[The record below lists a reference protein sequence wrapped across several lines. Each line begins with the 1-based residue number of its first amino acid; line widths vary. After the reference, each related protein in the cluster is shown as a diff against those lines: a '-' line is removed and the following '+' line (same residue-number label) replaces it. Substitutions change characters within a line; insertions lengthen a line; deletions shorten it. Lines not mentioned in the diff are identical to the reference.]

1 MPVSSIQVSLS
12 EVLQVRG
19 GPLEEEELWSI
30 LCQSCKA
37 IQDIF
42 IQGRAIESDGP
53 SFVVSPYTVLFSPS
67 GTVQFAESIDVTLP
81 NIANYLPPEGIGGQR
96 SFSNATVEKMYVYAL
111 GKSLLWAS
119 DYMRVPYSSAVLSTS
134 LQSLLMGMSDN
145 NPVTRLALVQILE
158 ACTIHAQSLGYGMPY
173 ARHIIQLS
181 KIVLGSIFALDQMG
195 DSFNSNTNNS
205 VSTVTGSPMSR
216 SGSPEH
222 RRSGRVSPGK
232 RNHQHLNSSDSTD
245 HKPKRTMQDH
255 DEPDAGRGSKSKH
268 RRAGYSNISSSTIDS
283 QDSYSDMRSYKDSLP
298 RSRSTRS
305 SREIP
310 DERSSRRDTSHK
322 SNFPE
327 GRSYHMSDIFSPA
340 NRTEKSNGYQALS
353 ERSGHS
359 RRATSKH
366 SKSHSASSR
375 GYESMPDRPPSRSKQ
390 RSPPPRGKSSRTNL
404 VYERLRERRD
414 RLGRLRD
421 QLGLRPRYG
430 RELTRSVSDYESE
443 TDTMTEDESQ
453 YGDGRSEARSYKS
466 LNSVESARQGSY
478 HPDQYSQYSSVA
490 SFPFGQGLQGSTPQH
505 QSRSVPNVHQ
515 QRAADQYDGV
525 PSRDPAERRLQTAPS
540 SNEHKRNTLP
550 SRKKLKKFFGPEFV
564 VMSGEPNES
573 ITMPISFLSKAGKI
587 PPEKKRVTAVMLN
600 GRRLDLLCDL
610 GTSGQELFDLI
621 ASHLGLNERSYF
633 GLAYIRDGEY
643 LFIDPDTKLYKVG
656 PESWREEAKKR
667 SKKVGSKE
675 KFTVFFRVKY
685 YVENISLLRD
695 QLTRHQYYLQ
705 LRRDILEERTKCDER
720 SSLQLAALA
729 LQAEMGDHDDG
740 TSRNYFLPEHYVASS
755 MIESIGV
762 ANIRDRLPSMHEA
775 QKGMSDVEAEF
786 DFLMEARKLPEYGIH
801 FHRVTHNKKESSRAV
816 WLGVCTRGIIVYE
829 KSGKVRKQV
838 HAHPWNKTKKIA
850 FDRRK
855 FVVEPFDA
863 TGMKF
868 VHFTESYK
876 KGRYLVQLCKSQHR
890 FHMAVR
896 TKTNIAHQFQND
908 YGLEGDSYSL
918 ASGSLRY
925 ANHYEP
931 KDEYDYS
938 DGEQS
943 MMGSV
948 PSDLGASSYTIDSM
962 RHHGISEAKRS
973 NTGYEE
979 VRIGRPPP
987 RNKSLERQPHSTTT
1001 EDSRHQRSHQTNQP
1015 YRNQTTGS
1023 RSNVNQ
1029 QRVLRE
1035 RPQPRDEFDGND
1047 HVENGYEEVGR
1058 VQPRS
1063 KRRSQQESQEVLD
1076 DPPYATIESIK
1087 ENRKKNKQNRRTPK
1101 IKGEEN
1107 GYAEIG
1113 PTDSEK
1119 PYVLGTSIHNNT
1131 HAQSRKSL
1139 DQDESISDSLR
1150 ERLEDLPPSERPER
1164 DIIIVTLKKSP
1175 QKGLGLTIV
1184 GGENSRSLDLGIFV
1198 RSIEPHG
1205 PAHRDGRL
1213 HVGDRIISINGQS
1226 LEGVGHR
1233 VAVDIIKNSP
1243 EVVQLI
1249 VSQPK
1254 TGLNSKLS
1262 SAPSSEV
1269 VYANVHQP
1277 ANTQTATL
1285 APSQG
1290 SLENIEDLPH
1300 ESSASENNSPKLRN
1314 PKQFPPT
1321 KPRRRPESF
1330 GSNYSL
1336 NSDQERNGTGEGK
1349 HGRYLSVEKP
1359 KIARRRGVVDY
1370 EDGARDDDGGRI
1382 TEKEEDASRKTP
1394 ENIHSKQSEKDDP
1407 ISADILDNHSAD
1419 EWEDLD
1425 NDGDDDSKVTTPES
1439 SDMEDLFGDMD
1450 EKKNKPNLNFS
1461 KISAGLESSV
1471 TATPSTVTAAMPP
1484 SRDKPTTKVA
1494 AASQETEVKNKKA
1507 EQETLDEEVQEASEG
1522 LDLLPGD
1529 KYTVQLKKVNGSLG
1543 ISVTGGV
1550 NTSVKH
1556 GGIYIKTM
1564 VPRGAADQDG
1574 RIKSGD
1580 RLLQVN
1586 GASLTQV
1593 THRQAV
1599 EILRRAKDVSTLVI
1613 ERGIPPAA
1621 TSALPPT
1628 PVHFQQPLKQQG
1640 EDAAPEG
1647 GKETGGGSG
1656 GGGQLDTSPSPNIL
1670 PEKENPNLTSA
1681 DEHHETD
1688 FATENEDLDLGTA
1701 DEEYETG
1708 WEDDDDGDA
1717 AVSKSDPLT
1726 IEEPFVRTQSTVQQA
1741 MAPPGGGTLLPEI
1754 KVDPDIDDT
1763 EPPVS
1768 PSSDDVALS
1777 PTDIHRIGSPR
1788 FGTQRKNSLG
1798 VIFHHDLED
1807 TMYSIR
1813 RTSSAASLGIH
1824 SEHTESDDANSL
1836 MMPSFASHATTP
1848 TIEALHDDDF
1858 RTPPLTDDDF
1868 GSENEMP
1875 DVPDN
1880 ETADPPSR
1888 GSVTESPYQ
1897 SDGYSDEV
1905 DDYLAEIASPTLS
1918 TREADTLTPTAHLT
1932 GMRKAEKRKSWISIA
1947 SSHSPAPTESTQFG
1961 RTESSPRSSRRSQ
1974 TSPLSE
1980 SAESESEESESMAFS
1995 DNDIAGHWSDEED
2008 HRLVKPKLPAESTP
2022 KDPNFVSRLAMKLP
2036 TSPEPISENISDAAP
2051 SLPTMSPP
2059 HSSRSSSPTASQAS
2073 QISVTSPTAQEEEEV
2088 MSPNSTLSSVGALTL
2103 TQTMLSQTMMSTGY
2117 MTEIDMPNLPYV
2129 TADNTF
2135 EVQLSKGSQ
2144 GLGFSVMGG
2153 KGTNTDPRKC
2163 LIRIKKLFAGQAA
2176 AQSGLIEEGDV
2187 ILAVDGELIHDA
2199 THPETVA
2206 KLRGAQQNVKLLLC
2220 RPSDEELLRL
2230 LQRRLEESP
2239 SKQRASP
2246 PAPLDT
2252 PPAGNSSTLLSSP
2265 FSSPPLSPDP
2275 KVTPTATEP
2284 PPPPPPTSPPRSE
2297 GEDDGEDVTDQGP
2310 PSEGLSPVS
2319 RPSPV
2324 SKLAAVD
2331 KSAFSEVSPAL
2342 PKLGAVDIKSKIP
2355 VTTKRKSQDLGV
2367 KGKPLLSPSSSTESS
2382 PRKMQQIMSEPSIDF
2397 DESDVFEVHLVKPQR
2412 GGLGFTVAGGANT
2425 GGCYIKDI
2433 LQEPAISD
2441 TRLRR
2446 GDKILEVNGRS
2457 MKGMSHFDAVS
2468 FLRMTSR
2475 EVTLKIVH
2483 PSPKS
2488 AKATPSPTK
2497 PVKADFTASP
2507 VLKEDAIVP
2516 EAAVDVEASPAL
2528 AKAKNDGSD
2537 EDGTTLPSASEND
2550 DDWSDV
2556 ASVES
2561 MTPAANMNLR
2571 EAFQARSTHEKARQ
2585 TSVDD
2590 GDGEGSALPDA
2601 PRLEDLPTVR
2611 IKKNDKGQLGLLL
2624 GLEVTDQGSGLFVKD
2639 VVSGL
2644 PMAQDGSVQVG
2655 DQIHFI
2661 NDQSVSGISMEKAK
2675 SLLARVPSLV
2685 ELKATRNKTPVQ
2697 PRGQR
2702 PISTTSTLE
2711 PSETGDDD
2719 DRITR
2724 SADGD
2729 NDDEWMTDSSEPVK
2743 EKGVPLTLPATP
2755 KGEEPEVGGKK
2766 VSPAGFDLDLGDVS
2780 EEESDW
2786 EDLSVSDR
2794 EEVSRL
2800 DEVGDIM
2807 KDLEQSHGG
2816 YTPRP
2821 SSDKER
2827 KSSTRSVTSLHD
2839 VPTCTSPTSITSP
2852 PLSPISLSTIP
2863 STVKALSSVTDGPS
2877 PSIPNGASDQPDDDL
2892 NSFGSDEAF
2901 SPSTTPQTLST
2912 PEQFSGSPQR
2922 LRHDSTEPELEP
2934 ELAQLPP
2941 LPLGKSPAY
2950 DPSSGSPRG
2959 IKSPLSNFRRQMS
2972 LNDARGSP
2980 TGSEFSTS
2988 ARIGTPTGR
2997 PPSAQGSEGGNLSI
3011 GEGGVVW
3018 IELEKPEG
3026 GGLGFSVVGAEK
3038 GGKTS
3043 IFIKTVTPDG
3053 VACRDGRLKVG
3064 DRLLQ
3069 VNGQSLVGMTQNK
3082 VITIL
3087 RKSKGVVRLAVTGQ
3101 LSRPASLIGTD
3112 TERQTPSVVQDRLSR
3127 AIEED
3132 ENSDAELSPA
3142 ESYTESARDAGFR
3155 KPLDYLS
3162 DHDDIIDSVTFD
3174 SSLSFTLPF
3183 SVAGLHSTRT
3193 FGDVA
3198 ITPPPPEFRVGYPE
3212 QDTDSDIDSTADLP
3226 NDLEIPEGAGKKS
3239 DSLLAAQRLGRAL
3252 QKRSSKQESDDDS
3265 LSWGS
3270 DNSLPLDDENIG
3282 EGANGAVRGTPS
3294 TKILEDITDAQ
3305 LENMPIVATIEGGRY
3320 SGRSLRSSIA
3330 KIQKQIDK
3338 QDPAEEFKTLRQV
3351 KAIDNCEEAK
3361 KVQNKDKNR
3370 FRNVLPYDKT
3380 RVILEDSGP
3389 SDYINASHVKT
3400 QVGKDTYEYI
3410 ACQGPLPNTTQDF
3423 WLMVWEQR
3431 ADVIAMVTMDVES
3444 GKVKCHRYWPESA
3457 NTPLMVYDRIEV
3469 RLENY
3474 QNLENFSIRRILMI
3488 DTETSEVHHVT
3499 QMNFA
3504 TWPDHSVPSTSL
3516 PLLRYA
3522 CHMRRIHDD
3531 RLPIVVH
3538 CSAGIG
3544 RTGTLITID
3553 VILGLIEH
3561 DEEFKVLNI
3570 VKGLRKQ
3577 RQGMIQTKDQ
3587 YTFCYKA
3594 ALEALKSVTT

>member
-1 MPVSSIQVSLS
+1 MPVGSSIQVSLS

-37 IQDIF
+37 IQDTF
-42 IQGRAIESDGP
+42 IQGRAIEADGP

-67 GTVQFAESIDVTLP
+67 GSVQFAESIDVTLP
-81 NIANYLPPEGIGGQR
+81 NIANYLPPEGIGGQG
-96 SFSNATVEKMYVYAL
+96 SFSNAAVEKMYIYAL

-119 DYMRVPYSSAVLSTS
+119 DYMRIPYSSAVISAT

-145 NPVTRLALVQILE
+145 NPMTRLGLVQILE

-195 DSFNSNTNNS
+195 LGDSFNSNTNNS
-205 VSTVTGSPMSR
+205 VSTVTGSPLSAM
-216 SGSPEH
+216 GSPEH

-232 RNHQHLNSSDSTD
+232 RNHQQLNSSDSTD
-245 HKPKRTMQDH
+245 HKNKRTMRGN
-255 DEPDAGRGSKSKH
+255 DEPDARKGSKSKH
-268 RRAGYSNISSSTIDS
+268 RRGGYSNLSSSTMDS
-283 QDSYSDMRSYKDSLP
+283 QESYEDVRSYKDTIP
-298 RSRSTRS
+298 HSRSARS
-305 SREIP
+305 SREML
-310 DERSSRRDTSHK
+310 DERSSRRDASHK
-322 SNFPE
+322 SNATE
-327 GRSYHMSDIFSPA
+327 ERSYHMSDIFSPA
-340 NRTEKSNGYQALS
+340 NRTEKSNGYKALS
-353 ERSGHS
+353 VKSGHS
-359 RRATSKH
+359 RRAESKH
-366 SKSHSASSR
+366 SKTQSATSR
-375 GYESMPDRPPSRSKQ
+375 GYESMPDRPSSRSKQ
-390 RSPPPRGKSSRTNL
+390 RSPPPRGQSSRTNL
-404 VYERLRERRD
+404 VYERLMERRE
-414 RLGRLRD
+414 RLGRLRN
-421 QLGLRPRYG
+421 QLGLRPRHG
-430 RELTRSVSDYESE
+430 NELTRSVSDYDSE

-466 LNSVESARQGSY
+466 LTSVESARQGSY
-478 HPDQYSQYSSVA
+478 HPDQYSQYSSVG
-490 SFPFGQGLQGSTPQH
+490 SFPFGQGPQASSSQR
-505 QSRSVPNVHQ
+505 QSRCVPNVHQ
-515 QRAADQYDGV
+515 QRADQYDGV
-525 PSRDPAERRLQTAPS
+525 SNRDPSLERRLQAAPS

-633 GLAYIRDGEY
+633 GIAYIKEGEY

-656 PESWREEAKKR
+656 PETWREEAKKR

-685 YVENISLLRD
+685 YVENVSLLRD

-705 LRRDILEERTKCDER
+705 LRRDILEERTKCDDR
-720 SSLQLAALA
+720 AALQLAALA
-729 LQAEMGDHDDG
+729 LQAEMGDHDDS
-740 TSRNYFLPEHYVASS
+740 TSRNYFLPEHYVAAG

-762 ANIRDRLPSMHEA
+762 ANIRARLPPMHEA

-801 FHRVTHNKKESSRAV
+801 FHRVTHNKKESTRGV

-829 KSGKVRKQV
+829 KGGKARKQV

-855 FVVEPFDA
+855 FIVEPFDA

-908 YGLEGDSYSL
+908 YGIEGESYSL

-931 KDEYDYS
+931 NDEFDYS
-938 DGEQS
+938 DAEQS

-948 PSDLGASSYTIDSM
+948 PSELGASSYTIDSM
-962 RHHGISEAKRS
+962 RHHGMPEVKRS
-973 NTGYEE
+973 TSGYEE
-979 VRIGRPPP
+979 IRIGRQPPQI
-987 RNKSLERQPHSTTT
+987 KSPERRPHSTPVT
-1001 EDSRHQRSHQTNQP
+1001 EGSRQQRSKPVNQP
-1015 YRNQTTGS
+1015 YRNGTTGS
-1023 RSNVNQ
+1023 RSNVNPQHVLLERQ
-1029 QRVLRE
+1029 Q
-1035 RPQPRDEFDGND
+1035 DEYDGNGY
-1047 HVENGYEEVGR
+1047 VENGYEEVSRG
-1058 VQPRS
+1058 QPRS
-1063 KRRSQQESQEVLD
+1063 QGRSRQELQEIED
-1076 DPPYATIESIK
+1076 DPPYATIASIK
-1087 ENRKKNKQNRRTPK
+1087 ENREKSKQKRSRAPK
-1101 IKGEEN
+1101 TRGEES

-1113 PTDSEK
+1113 SRESEK
-1119 PYVLGTSIHNNT
+1119 PYVLGTSIHNNSR
-1131 HAQSRKSL
+1131 AQSRKSL
-1139 DQDESISDSLR
+1139 DQDESISESLR
-1150 ERLEDLPPSERPER
+1150 ERLEDLPPSEHPER
-1164 DIIIVTLKKSP
+1164 DIVIVTLKKSQ

-1233 VAVDIIKNSP
+1233 VAVDIIKNAP

-1254 TGLNSKLS
+1254 SGLNSKVS
-1262 SAPSSEV
+1262 STPSTEV
-1269 VYANVHQP
+1269 VYANVHHP
-1277 ANTQTATL
+1277 AKAHPTPL
-1285 APSQG
+1285 APNHQSQG
-1290 SLENIEDLPH
+1290 SLENIQDLPV
-1300 ESSASENNSPKLRN
+1300 ESSASDSSPKLRN
-1314 PKQFPPT
+1314 NQFPPT

-1336 NSDQERNGTGEGK
+1336 NSDQERNGSGEGK
-1349 HGRYLSVEKP
+1349 HRRYLTVEKP
-1359 KIARRRGVVDY
+1359 KIVKRKGVVDDEE
-1370 EDGARDDDGGRI
+1370 EDDRGRI
-1382 TEKEEDASRKTP
+1382 TERSEDVSRITT
-1394 ENIHSKQSEKDDP
+1394 EDIHSRQSVKDEP
-1407 ISADILDNHSAD
+1407 ISTGILDNHS
-1419 EWEDLD
+1419 EDDWDDLEHD
-1425 NDGDDDSKVTTPES
+1425 DDDDDSKVTTPES

-1450 EKKNKPNLNFS
+1450 EKKNKPKLNFR
-1461 KISAGLESSV
+1461 KISAGIESPPV
-1471 TATPSTVTAAMPP
+1471 TATPSTVTAMSPLSEKLTSGTA
-1484 SRDKPTTKVA
+1484 SA
-1494 AASQETEVKNKKA
+1494 AKETEVDDTEA
-1507 EQETLDEEVQEASEG
+1507 EQEGNLDEEVQEASEG

-1529 KYTVQLKKVNGSLG
+1529 KYTVQLKKANGSLG

-1564 VPRGAADQDG
+1564 VPGGAADQDG

-1580 RLLQVN
+1580 RLLEVN
-1586 GASLTQV
+1586 RSTLTQV
-1593 THRQAV
+1593 THKQAV

-1628 PVHFQQPLKQQG
+1628 PVHFQQPLHQQQG
-1640 EDAAPEG
+1640 G
-1647 GKETGGGSG
+1647 NGGGSG
-1656 GGGQLDTSPSPNIL
+1656 GGVQVDTSTNQNTGAPDIHPA
-1670 PEKENPNLTSA
+1670 SA
-1681 DEHHETD
+1681 DENPETD

-1708 WEDDDDGDA
+1708 WDDDDDDV
-1717 AVSKSDPLT
+1717 AVSKSDPMT
-1726 IEEPFVRTQSTVQQA
+1726 IEEPVARMQVKEQHATAPSMGA
-1741 MAPPGGGTLLPEI
+1741 MLPPEI
-1754 KVDPDIDDT
+1754 KGDPTKKEQIDPDIDDT

-1777 PTDIHRIGSPR
+1777 PTDIHRMGSPM
-1788 FGTQRKNSLG
+1788 FPAQRKNSLG
-1798 VIFHHDLED
+1798 VIFHHDLD
-1807 TMYSIR
+1807 GSIHSLR
-1813 RTSSAASLGIH
+1813 RSSSAASLGIH
-1824 SEHTESDDANSL
+1824 SEHTESDDGNSL

-1848 TIEALHDDDF
+1848 TIEALHDEDF
-1858 RTPPLTDDDF
+1858 CTPPLTDDEF
-1868 GSENEMP
+1868 ASENEMP
-1875 DVPDN
+1875 DVPVD
-1880 ETADPPSR
+1880 ESVHPESP
-1888 GSVTESPYQ
+1888 GSVTESPYA

-1932 GMRKAEKRKSWISIA
+1932 GMRKSAKRKSWVSIA

-1961 RTESSPRSSRRSQ
+1961 RTESSPRSSRKSP
-1974 TSPLSE
+1974 TSHLSE
-1980 SAESESEESESMAFS
+1980 SSEESGSEESGSMLFS

-2008 HRLVKPKLPAESTP
+2008 HRLVKSKLPAESTP
-2022 KDPNFVSRLAMKLP
+2022 KDPNFVSRRVAMKSP
-2036 TSPEPISENISDAAP
+2036 ASPEPISESFQDASP

-2059 HSSRSSSPTASQAS
+2059 LSSRSSSLTPSQAS
-2073 QISVTSPTAQEEEEV
+2073 QISLTSPIQDEEA

-2117 MTEIDMPNLPYV
+2117 MSEIDMPNLPYV
-2129 TADNTF
+2129 TPENTF
-2135 EVQLSKGSQ
+2135 EVQLNKGSQ

-2153 KGTNTDPRKC
+2153 KGTHTDPRKC
-2163 LIRIKKLFAGQAA
+2163 LISIKKLFAGQAA
-2176 AQSGLIEEGDV
+2176 SQSGLVEEGDV
-2187 ILAVDGELIHDA
+2187 ILAVNGELVHDA

-2206 KLRGAQQNVKLLLC
+2206 KLRGAQENVKLLLC
-2220 RPSDEELLRL
+2220 RPSEEELLRL
-2230 LQRRLEESP
+2230 LQKKSEELQVKRKAALP
-2239 SKQRASP
+2239 
-2246 PAPLDT
+2246 PLDT
-2252 PPAGNSSTLLSSP
+2252 PAAGNNSMPLSSP
-2265 FSSPPLSPDP
+2265 PFSPDP
-2275 KVTPTATEP
+2275 KVSYPPLSPNVDDLP
-2284 PPPPPPTSPPRSE
+2284 PPPPSPPSSPPHSDY
-2297 GEDDGEDVTDQGP
+2297 EDDGEDVTDQGAP
-2310 PSEGLSPVS
+2310 PLEK
-2319 RPSPV
+2319 PSPV
-2324 SKLAAVD
+2324 SKLAAAD
-2331 KSAFSEVSPAL
+2331 RSAFSEVSPSL

-2355 VTTKRKSQDLGV
+2355 VSSKRKSQDLGV

-2382 PRKMQQIMSEPSIDF
+2382 PRKMQQIMSEPSF
-2397 DESDVFEVHLVKPQR
+2397 DYEENDIFEVYLVKPQR
-2412 GGLGFTVAGGANT
+2412 GGLGFTLAGGANT

-2433 LQEPAISD
+2433 VQEPAISD
-2441 TRLRR
+2441 DRLKK

-2483 PSPKS
+2483 PSSKS
-2488 AKATPSPTK
+2488 IQPTPSPTK
-2497 PVKADFTASP
+2497 PVKADNAASP
-2507 VLKEDAIVP
+2507 ALKVDMVVP
-2516 EAAVDVEASPAL
+2516 KAAMDVQASPAL
-2528 AKAKNDGSD
+2528 APALNEGQYKDDPKSPSVSGS
-2537 EDGTTLPSASEND
+2537 E

-2556 ASVES
+2556 ASVDS
-2561 MTPAANMNLR
+2561 TQTPKMNLR
-2571 EAFQARSTHEKARQ
+2571 DAFHTRSKLEKSQWSSLEEESSR
-2585 TSVDD
+2585 
-2590 GDGEGSALPDA
+2590 LPDA
-2601 PRLEDLPTVR
+2601 PSVDDLPTVL
-2611 IKKNDKGQLGLLL
+2611 IKKNEKGQLGLLL
-2624 GLEVTDQGSGLFVKD
+2624 GLEVTDQGSGLFVKE

-2644 PMAQDGSVQVG
+2644 PMALDGSVQVG

-2661 NDQSVSGISMEKAK
+2661 NNQSVSGIGMEKAK

-2685 ELKATRNKTPVQ
+2685 ELKATRSKIPVQ
-2697 PRGQR
+2697 PRRQH
-2702 PISTTSTLE
+2702 PVFKTSAFE
-2711 PSETGDDD
+2711 PTETGDEE
-2719 DRITR
+2719 RVVE
-2724 SADGD
+2724 SAQED
-2729 NDDEWMTDSSEPVK
+2729 NDEEWMTDSSEPAK
-2743 EKGVPLTLPATP
+2743 DGGMPRTLPATP
-2755 KGEEPEVGGKK
+2755 KGEESEVKGK
-2766 VSPAGFDLDLGDVS
+2766 VPPAGFDLDLGDVS
-2780 EEESDW
+2780 AEESDW

-2794 EEVSRL
+2794 EEPSRL

-2807 KDLEQSHGG
+2807 KDLHRSHGG
-2816 YTPRP
+2816 YTPQP
-2821 SSDKER
+2821 SMDKDTM
-2827 KSSTRSVTSLHD
+2827 SPTRSI
-2839 VPTCTSPTSITSP
+2839 TSPLDIPTSPISVSSP
-2852 PLSPISLSTIP
+2852 PLSPLSPSTGP
-2863 STVKALSSVTDGPS
+2863 STVKAFTSLTEAPS
-2877 PSIPNGASDQPDDDL
+2877 PSLPNGGSDQRDDDL
-2892 NSFGSDEAF
+2892 DSFGSDEAF
-2901 SPSTTPQTLST
+2901 SPSSTPRNLST
-2912 PEQFSGSPQR
+2912 PERFNGSPQR

-2934 ELAQLPP
+2934 ELARLPP
-2941 LPLGKSPAY
+2941 LPVGKASAY
-2950 DPSSGSPRG
+2950 NPSSASPG
-2959 IKSPLSNFRRQMS
+2959 IKSPLGNFRKQM
-2972 LNDARGSP
+2972 NDARDSP

-3011 GEGGVVW
+3011 GEGGIVW

-3043 IFIKTVTPDG
+3043 IFIKTVTQDG
-3053 VACRDGRLKVG
+3053 VASRDGRLKVG

-3112 TERQTPSVVQDRLSR
+3112 TERQTPSVVQDRLTR
-3127 AIEED
+3127 AVEENETSEAD
-3132 ENSDAELSPA
+3132 LSPA

-3155 KPLDYLS
+3155 QPL
-3162 DHDDIIDSVTFD
+3162 
-3174 SSLSFTLPF
+3174 
-3183 SVAGLHSTRT
+3183 
-3193 FGDVA
+3193 
-3198 ITPPPPEFRVGYPE
+3198 E
-3212 QDTDSDIDSTADLP
+3212 QDTDSDIDSTAELPDDLD
-3226 NDLEIPEGAGKKS
+3226 NVEIPDSPGQRS

-3252 QKRSSKQESDDDS
+3252 QNRNDKRESDEES

-3270 DNSLPLDDENIG
+3270 ENSLPLDEENEIS
-3282 EGANGAVRGTPS
+3282 EAANGAARATPS
-3294 TKILEDITDAQ
+3294 TKILEDITNAQ
-3305 LENMPIVATIEGGRY
+3305 LESMAIVRPAEGGRY
-3320 SGRSLRSSIA
+3320 TGRGLRSSIA

-3361 KVQNKDKNR
+3361 KAQNKDKNR

-3389 SDYINASHVKT
+3389 SDYINASHIKA

-3457 NTPLMVYDRIEV
+3457 NSPLMVYNRIEV

-3474 QNLENFSIRRILMI
+3474 QNLDNFSIRRILMI
-3488 DTETSEVHHVT
+3488 DNETSEVHHVT

-3516 PLLRYA
+3516 PLLRFA

-3553 VILGLIEH
+3553 AILGLIDR

-3587 YTFCYKA
+3587 YIFCYKA
-3594 ALEALKSVTT
+3594 ALEALKTVLR